1 MSHPKV
7 FDKYEKLDKIGVG
20 TWSTVYKGRNKI
32 TKELVAIKE
41 AIYYE
46 IGNNFI
52 SVEENEREIQ
62 LQKIFNYCQNSV
74 KIFDTFKENDT
85 VYIIT
90 ELCDGDLMK
99 YLDKSKKGF
108 SEYEV
113 KIIMNQ
119 LNNILKE
126 MNKKDIVHNDI
137 KLENLLIKFKEN
149 SKEFVIKLSDYGLAQ
164 LLSTTKDLSN
174 NEWGIK
180 PFEGTKEEMESMI
193 SINLLRV
200 GVTIYRMLFKQNFKS
215 FEYMNK
221 KIDKFVKDEELK
233 DLLKKILVEDS
244 KKRISWDEYFNH
256 SFCKM
261 EKIDFD
267 KVENI
272 IKE

>member
-1 MSHPKV
+1 MNHPKV
-7 FDKYEKLDKIGVG
+7 YDKYEKLDKIGVG
-20 TWSTVYKGRNKI
+20 TWGTVYKGQNKI

-41 AIYYE
+41 VIYYE
-46 IGNNFI
+46 IGNDFT
-52 SVEENEREIQ
+52 SVEETEREIQ
-62 LQKIFNYCQNSV
+62 LQKIFNYCLNSV
-74 KIFDTFKENDT
+74 KIFDTFKENNT
-85 VYIIT
+85 IYIVT
-90 ELCDGDLMK
+90 ELCDGDLIK

-108 SEYEV
+108 SVYEI

-126 MNKKDIVHNDI
+126 MNKKDIVHNDV

-180 PFEGTKEEMESMI
+180 PFEGTKEEKESML
-193 SINLLRV
+193 SINLLSL
-200 GVTIYRMLFKQNFKS
+200 GVNIYRMLFKQDFKS
-215 FEYMNK
+215 FQYMNK
-221 KIDKFVKDEELK
+221 KIDKFVQDEDLK
-233 DLLKKILVEDS
+233 DLLKKLLVEDS
-244 KKRISWDEYFNH
+244 KERISWNEYFNH
-256 SFCKM
+256 SFFKM